1 MQALTTL
8 VGHYDW
14 IWPLCEIIHF
24 MGLILL
30 IGTVGLIDLR
40 VLGIAR
46 QLPLVFL
53 YRLVP
58 SAIFGFI
65 LCLLTGLVFILGDPF
80 KTPMDTL
87 TKLTF
92 QIKMFFVAV
101 GLINALL
108 FEYYSDFRQLSQV
121 EGFNDEAPKKIKI
134 IAGTSLAVWLSV
146 VYLGRML
153 PYGDSF
159 YFIFYW

>member
-14 IWPLCEIIHF
+14 LWPLCEIIHF

-30 IGTVGLIDLR
+30 VGTVGLIDLR

-58 SAIFGFI
+58 WALFGFI
-65 LCLLTGLVFILGDPF
+65 LCILTSLVCILGDSF
-80 KTPMDTL
+80 QTAMDTL
-87 TKLTF
+87 AHLTF
-92 QIKMFFVAV
+92 LIRLSFVAV
-101 GLINALL
+101 ATHNAQI

-134 IAGTSLAVWLSV
+134 IAGTSLFVWLSV

>member
-1 MQALTTL
+1 MQALTAF

-14 IWPLCEIIHF
+14 IWPVCEIIHF

-40 VLGIAR
+40 ILGIAR

-58 SAIFGFI
+58 WAVFGFI
-65 LCLLTGLVFILGDPF
+65 LCFLTGLVFLLGDPF
-80 KTPMDTL
+80 KTPVETL

-92 QIKMFFVAV
+92 QLKMLFVV
-101 GLINALL
+101 FGLINALI
-108 FEYYSDFRQLSQV
+108 FEYYSDFRQLSQA
-121 EGFNDEAPKKIKI
+121 EGFNDQAPKNIKI
-134 IAGTSLAVWLSV
+134 IAGTSLFIWLSV

-159 YFIFYW
+159 YFIFYR

>member
-1 MQALTTL
+1 
-8 VGHYDW
+8 
-14 IWPLCEIIHF
+14 
-24 MGLILL
+24 
-30 IGTVGLIDLR
+30 
-40 VLGIAR
+40 
-46 QLPLVFL
+46 
-53 YRLVP
+53 
-58 SAIFGFI
+58 
-65 LCLLTGLVFILGDPF
+65 
-80 KTPMDTL
+80 MDTL

-101 GLINALL
+101 GLINALI